1 MSKDGKIGVIAG
13 ELLTKAKT
21 KATQILDQDG
31 DGKLD
36 AKDVSIAAGKAG
48 EAVKK
53 TADAVKKAANEKTYE
68 LDLKILRP
76 IFMDDLNDPEFEWTK
91 LIRITGRDKRR
102 SESEACKGSIGYIQE
117 EKGIRFINIYEDSRK
132 NVGITYV
139 PTLDAEYYYV
149 DPSNNG
155 TYIALDEY
163 FSYLKTL
170 RIGELQRIAQDL
182 GAKYFRVTYIEK
194 KTRFSS
200 KKAKI
205 RGKAAA
211 VAAAEAEREIS
222 LQDRS
227 SVEIAA
233 EMECPGHAPI
243 EPKVQYLQREPSVHT
258 LISLRMNETG
268 PITRQKLMLKMSNS
282 SGIKEKDALK
292 IDAVFK
298 GMKCEG
304 NSTVTCEAQNE
315 SRRYL
320 EYEIEF

>member
-36 AKDVSIAAGKAG
+36 ARDVSIAAGKAG

-182 GAKYFRVTYIEK
+182 GAKYFRVTY
-194 KTRFSS
+194 
-200 KKAKI
+200 
-205 RGKAAA
+205 
-211 VAAAEAEREIS
+211 
-222 LQDRS
+222 
-227 SVEIAA
+227 
-233 EMECPGHAPI
+233 
-243 EPKVQYLQREPSVHT
+243 
-258 LISLRMNETG
+258 
-268 PITRQKLMLKMSNS
+268 
-282 SGIKEKDALK
+282 
-292 IDAVFK
+292 
-298 GMKCEG
+298 
-304 NSTVTCEAQNE
+304 
-315 SRRYL
+315 
-320 EYEIEF
+320 